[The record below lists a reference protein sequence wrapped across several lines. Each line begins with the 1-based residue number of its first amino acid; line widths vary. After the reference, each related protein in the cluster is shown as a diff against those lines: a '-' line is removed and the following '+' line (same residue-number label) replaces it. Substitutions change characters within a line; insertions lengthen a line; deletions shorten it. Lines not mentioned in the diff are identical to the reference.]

1 MGMDEGTDAERR
13 RRAEQLEENSYRQMQ
28 RERHRAATVQG
39 RAAAGHE
46 RAARLHERLADLGW
60 GDVEEHRERAGTH
73 RDDAEADREASEQIG
88 PEDTGESTDGQPDP
102 PVGPRSG

>member
-1 MGMDEGTDAERR
+1 MEMDEGTDAERQ
-13 RRAEQLEENSYRQMQ
+13 RRAQELEEHSYRQLQ
-28 RERHRAATVQG
+28 RERHRAAVVQG

-60 GDVEEHRERAGTH
+60 GDVEEHRERAGAH
-73 RDDAEADREASEQIG
+73 RDDAEADRDDAERIG
-88 PEDTGESTDGQPDP
+88 PEDTAGSTGDWPDP